1 VRAADPGFYLAVW
14 AMPTGLGSR
23 EERVHKSFAVVT
35 APALDRAA
43 RPPQPRLAR
52 QQRDGRRY
60 GSRDCTSAPWRPT
73 FDASS
78 ISALESPSAEQH
90 REGV

>member
-1 VRAADPGFYLAVW
+1 
-14 AMPTGLGSR
+14 MSSGSGRR
-23 EERVHKSFAVVT
+23 EERVHRSFAVVT
-35 APALDRAA
+35 APAPDRAA

-52 QQRDGRRY
+52 QQRDGRRC

-73 FDASS
+73 FDATS